1 VELANIVAGFH
12 QQLLIIKGWVHEEV
26 VQKDFCMQHSWDSYE
41 TLGLFL

>member
-1 VELANIVAGFH
+1 MQAERAGPAPAITPG
-12 QQLLIIKGWVHEEV
+12 LHEEV